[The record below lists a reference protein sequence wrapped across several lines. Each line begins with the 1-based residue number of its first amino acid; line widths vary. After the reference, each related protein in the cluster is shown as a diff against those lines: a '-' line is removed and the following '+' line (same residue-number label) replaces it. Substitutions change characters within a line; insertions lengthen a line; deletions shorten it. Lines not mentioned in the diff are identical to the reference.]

1 MHVNKKELLTLCL
14 LSSNPQGADFRNISQ
29 NIGGDEIAAIRTIAS
44 LSVQKLIAPTGEDKY
59 ILTRRGR
66 SFIGNE

>member
-1 MHVNKKELLTLCL
+1 MHVNKKELSTLLL

-29 NIGGDEIAAIRTIAS
+29 NMGNDEIAAIRAIAA
-44 LSVQKLIAPTGEDKY
+44 LSVEKLIAPATGDKY

-66 SFIGNE
+66 SFIEVA